1 MGHAGWVLPFT
12 AYGSRARPG
21 RFDEVTQSTGQARA
35 HWPALLDAFEQLGSP
50 ELTRRGTAAERLAA
64 AAGFA
69 LPAVDADPT
78 SAAPVDAVTG
88 PALRDDPARRVDP
101 IPVVFGAEDWHRL
114 QEGIAQRVRLLEL
127 MAADLYGERSLV
139 RRGLVPVDAILG
151 SPHYLAAAHGWP
163 ATGTRLSRYAVDIT
177 RDASGEFVVLED
189 HTENPV
195 GAGRALLLRSVLT
208 RLFGVEHRR
217 LRVQPLGPWF
227 DALRSALAELVPSA
241 ATSPRVAVLAPSPT
255 HRDYAEQAL
264 LATQLGYNLVDAGDL
279 TVQGGS
285 LYLRAIGGL
294 EPIGVLLRAVPDS
307 ALDPLEIVPP
317 TAAGVAGL
325 LQAARRNRLGLSNAA
340 GSGLVGG
347 TDLHRFL
354 PALCQALLGE
364 DLLLASATMAG
375 ERATTP
381 VLRAGE
387 LVADSYVMRLHA
399 VQNRDGVAVL
409 PGGVARS
416 SGGVKDV
423 WVVGD
428 SSAPART
435 MATATATAGALQPID
450 LRDSLPCRAAEALF
464 WLGRNA
470 EHAENVARCVH
481 VALSTFRADPELAD
495 LDGGAWAQRVISV
508 LTLLVGA
515 RSVDSVATAQAW
527 ADDGAFGPDGIGLV
541 ARAREAL
548 SDRPDG
554 LADTLGHLAA
564 NAATVRE
571 FLSTSTWRLTDAL
584 LSERSRL
591 TQPTQVNGVDLLD
604 LLDRTLASLAALAG
618 LMQESVVR
626 GPGWRFFDLG
636 RRLERSRL
644 MVTTL
649 RAAFSVVSPMVV
661 AGAVGE
667 FVLAST
673 ESLVAYR
680 RRYRTDI
687 ELDSLL
693 DLLVADD
700 RNPRSLAFQVDRI
713 REDLAS
719 LPDRDGLHDEA
730 ALLERLAGQVTAV
743 RADHTL
749 EATLHEMDDLLAA
762 LVRGVGHVWFS
773 PRPVGRDVST
783 EPR

>member
-1 MGHAGWVLPFT
+1 MLPFT
-12 AYGSRARPG
+12 AYGGQARPG
-21 RFDEVTQSTGQARA
+21 RFDEVIDPSGHARP
-35 HWPALLDAFEQLGSP
+35 HWPALLDAFEQLGCE
-50 ELTRRGTAAERLAA
+50 ELTRRGAAAERLAA
-64 AAGFA
+64 AAGFGA
-69 LPAVDADPT
+69 STTADRGVGADPT
-78 SAAPVDAVTG
+78 VATPLGNDAG
-88 PALRDDPARRVDP
+88 PGRREIPARQVDP
-101 IPVVFGAEDWHRL
+101 IPVVFGAHDWQQL
-114 QEGIAQRVRLLEL
+114 QDGITQRVRLLEL
-127 MAADLYGERSLV
+127 VAADLYGERTLV
-139 RRGLVPVDAILG
+139 QRGLLPVDAVLG
-151 SPHYLAAAHGWP
+151 SAQYLAAAHGWP
-163 ATGTRLSRYAVDIT
+163 PAGPRLTRYAADIT
-177 RDASGEFVVLED
+177 RDATGQFLVVED

-227 DALRSALAELVPSA
+227 DALRSALAELVPA
-241 ATSPRVAVLAPSPT
+241 AAASPRVALLAPAAAHP
-255 HRDYAEQAL
+255 DFAEQAL

-279 TVQGGS
+279 TVHGGS
-285 LYLRAIGGL
+285 LYLRAVSGL

-307 ALDPLEIVPP
+307 ALDPLEIVPSS
-317 TAAGVAGL
+317 AAGVAGL
-325 LQAARRNRLGLSNAA
+325 LQAARRGHLGLSNAV

-347 TDLHRFL
+347 TRLHRYL
-354 PALCQALLGE
+354 PTLCQSLLGE
-364 DLLLASATMAG
+364 ELLLPSVSAAS

-387 LVADSYVMRLHA
+387 LVADTYAMRLHA
-399 VQNRDGVAVL
+399 VQSSDGIAVL
-409 PGGVARS
+409 PGGSARS

-435 MATATATAGALQPID
+435 LAAAAAGALEPID
-450 LRDSLPCRAAEALF
+450 LRDSLPSRAAEALF

-481 VALSTFRADPELAD
+481 IALSTFRADPELAD
-495 LDGGAWAQRVISV
+495 LDGSAWAQRVISV
-508 LTLLVGA
+508 LTLLLGD
-515 RSVDSVATAQAW
+515 RSVDSAATAPVW
-527 ADDGAFGPDGIGLV
+527 ADDGAFGPDGVGLV

-554 LADTLGHLAA
+554 LADTLGHLAS

-571 FLSTSTWRLTDAL
+571 FLSTSTWRLMDAL

-591 TQPTQVNGVDLLD
+591 TQPTQVNGVELLD
-604 LLDRTLASLAALAG
+604 LLDRTLASLAAMAG

-644 MVTTL
+644 LVTTL
-649 RAAFSVVSPMVV
+649 RAAFSVLSPMVV

-687 ELDSLL
+687 ELESLI
-693 DLLVADD
+693 DLLVVDH

-719 LPDRDGLHDEA
+719 LPDRDGLHEEA
-730 ALLERLAGQVTAV
+730 ALLEQLAGRLPAV

-749 EATLHEMDDLLAA
+749 EATLHEVDDLLAA
-762 LVRGVGHVWFS
+762 LVRGVGHTWFS
-773 PRPVGRDVST
+773 PLPAGRDVFS
-783 EPR
+783 EAR